1 MRQSRSKSPVRV
13 AATAR
18 SSRRDFVKRAV
29 AAGAVFAVPDIL
41 TKPVFGAAAPS
52 NRVNVGQIGCG
63 GISHYHIGYLGAMPD
78 VRIVAVADAYKSRRE
93 ATAAGL
99 NQRYGESGTV
109 KAYPDFREILAR
121 PDVDAV
127 IVAAHDNWHTPMSIA
142 AAKAGKDVYCQ
153 KPLGLNFGLTR
164 LLRDVI
170 RDEKRIFQFGT
181 QYRSMARY
189 RQMVELV
196 RNGYIGQ
203 LKRIDLWCRD
213 VSFNVDQYHVKP
225 YGSAAEIP
233 IPQDLDFDAWVGPS
247 PMVPYTADRA
257 TCWGGYHCPE
267 TSLGFIAGCGI
278 HELGLAQW
286 GNKADDTSPIRYAGT
301 GHVPTE
307 GVFRTLE
314 RWDVTCDYAKGVKLR
329 FMDYR
334 TAKPVATQYL
344 PSWHDGDGVT
354 FHGTEGWISDAEGF
368 CAGNKSLWRLKL
380 KPSDEQLRIS
390 PEHNRNFIDC
400 VKSRQQTICPV
411 EMAIRCD
418 TICQMASI
426 AAQTGRVIQ
435 WDPEKETIVGDAEA
449 SRMLIRPFREKW
461 RVW

>member
-1 MRQSRSKSPVRV
+1 MNAWPNRSVPKPVTT
-13 AATAR
+13 AA
-18 SSRRDFVKRAV
+18 SSRREFLKGAV
-29 AAGAVFAVPDIL
+29 AAGAAFAVPTIM
-41 TKPVFGAAAPS
+41 TGPVHGAAAPS

-63 GISHYHIGYLGAMPD
+63 GISHYHIGYLGQMPD

-93 ATAAGL
+93 ATAAKL
-99 NQRYGESGTV
+99 NGQYGEKGTV
-109 KAYPDFREILAR
+109 KAHADFREILAR

-127 IVAAHDNWHTPMSIA
+127 VVAAHDNWHTPMSIA

-153 KPLGLNFGLTR
+153 KPLGLDFGLAK
-164 LLRDVI
+164 LLRKVI
-170 RDEKRIFQFGT
+170 QEQKRIFQFGT

-189 RQMVELV
+189 RQMVQLV

-203 LKRIDLWCRD
+203 LQRIDLWCRD

-225 YGSAAEIP
+225 YGSTAEIP
-233 IPQDLDFDAWVGPS
+233 VPKDLNFDAWMGPS
-247 PMVPYTADRA
+247 LMVPYTADRA

-286 GNKADDTSPIRYAGT
+286 GNKADHTSPIRYKGT
-301 GHVPTE
+301 GHVPAE

-314 RWDVTCDYAKGVKLR
+314 RWDVTCEYQNGVKLR
-329 FMDYR
+329 FMDHR
-334 TAKPVATQYL
+334 TAKEATAKTL
-344 PSWHDGDGVT
+344 PSWHDGDGVI

-368 CAGNKSLWRLKL
+368 CTSNKGLWKVQW
-380 KPSDEQLRIS
+380 KPSDEQLPVS

-400 VKSRQQTICPV
+400 VKARRETMCPV

-418 TICQMASI
+418 TICQVANI
-426 AAQTGRVIQ
+426 AAQTGRTIQ
-435 WDPEKETIVGDAEA
+435 WDPEKETIVGDEEA
-449 SRMLIRPFREKW
+449 SKMLIRPYRDQWK
-461 RVW
+461 VW